1 MKMEYPLGQ
10 LLPEEDAR
18 RRRLVV
24 AECNLMLRSG
34 NGSYL
39 LKKNCF
45 WMLLMIEIRKP
56 LCNYLNYDLDGVLY
70 FTATHTVLCIE
81 QNQMPSTTYL

>member
-10 LLPEEDAR
+10 LLPEEGAR
-18 RRRLVV
+18 RRILVV
-24 AECNLMLRSG
+24 AKCNLMFRSG
-34 NGSYL
+34 NGLSL

-56 LCNYLNYDLDGVLY
+56 LCNYLNYDLDG
-70 FTATHTVLCIE
+70 II
-81 QNQMPSTTYL
+81 